1 MKLASRLL
9 VVLAVALAAN
19 GCWMLSPPPLVS
31 PLALDYPPGLSL
43 TEAGALIM
51 ERAKEVDTFG
61 AQAGVVIKPRRL
73 PHKEDFLVTVR
84 RREPDKLLI
93 RAHKGMSVPV
103 FRYVQTPELVAI
115 YFEQEQLLFVGSP
128 ADLQKADSPLAEF
141 DPSLLVRALMAETVL
156 AEALAPEANAAWKER
171 RNNYLLQG
179 KIAGYRVDCY
189 LQKSD
194 LLARRIVLRDE
205 QGRKIGR
212 ADYGQYALTNGLL
225 HPMELRVIDYTNS
238 SVTNIV
244 VHDET
249 VMVDTP
255 FPDRMFDPNEWPLP
269 ANTKVYPLS
278 ELIMK

>member
-1 MKLASRLL
+1 
-9 VVLAVALAAN
+9 
-19 GCWMLSPPPLVS
+19 
-31 PLALDYPPGLSL
+31 
-43 TEAGALIM
+43 
-51 ERAKEVDTFG
+51 
-61 AQAGVVIKPRRL
+61 
-73 PHKEDFLVTVR
+73 
-84 RREPDKLLI
+84 
-93 RAHKGMSVPV
+93 
-103 FRYVQTPELVAI
+103 
-115 YFEQEQLLFVGSP
+115 LLFVGSP